1 MQHFDVGSWLHC
13 LVFKFVATRLPS
25 CQSVALVIEL
35 AQCTFALLQIVAV
48 REINDSG
55 WCLVKIGDG
64 RSGWVPLD
72 YLDKL
77 DDKPPAISTLR
88 K

>member
-1 MQHFDVGSWLHC
+1 
-13 LVFKFVATRLPS
+13 
-25 CQSVALVIEL
+25 
-35 AQCTFALLQIVAV
+35 LLQIVAV